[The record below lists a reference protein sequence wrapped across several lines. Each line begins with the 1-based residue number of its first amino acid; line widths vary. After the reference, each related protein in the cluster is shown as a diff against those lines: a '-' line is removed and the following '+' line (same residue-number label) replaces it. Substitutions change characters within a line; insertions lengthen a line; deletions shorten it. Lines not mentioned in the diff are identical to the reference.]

1 MSFVGSPADAYLDG
15 NRTARRGDRVMP
27 LVRIT
32 MPKGKALEYRKA
44 VSQGVHA
51 ALVETFNVPQDD
63 LFQIITEAAP
73 LAEIV
78 HAPSYLGIS
87 YTNDLV
93 LIQIT
98 VSDTRSIEQKKQL
111 FRRIADHLAENAGMR
126 REDIFI
132 NLLEVKKENWSF
144 GDGLAQYA

>member
-1 MSFVGSPADAYLDG
+1 
-15 NRTARRGDRVMP
+15 MP

-32 MPKGKALEYRKA
+32 MPKGKTPEHRKA
-44 VSQGVHA
+44 ISQGVHA
-51 ALVETFNVPQDD
+51 ALVETFNVPNDD

-73 LAEIV
+73 ETEIV

-98 VSDTRSIEQKKQL
+98 VSDTRTVEQKKQL
-111 FRRIADHLAENAGMR
+111 FRRIADHLAEHPGLR

-144 GDGLAQYA
+144 GNGLAQYA

>member
-1 MSFVGSPADAYLDG
+1 
-15 NRTARRGDRVMP
+15 MP

-32 MPKGKALEYRKA
+32 MPKGKTPEHRKA
-44 VSQGVHA
+44 ISQGVHA
-51 ALVETFNVPQDD
+51 ALVETFNVPNHD
-63 LFQIITEAAP
+63 LFQVITEAAP
-73 LAEIV
+73 ETEIV

-98 VSDTRSIEQKKQL
+98 VSDTRNVEQKKQL
-111 FRRIADHLAENAGMR
+111 FGRIADHLAEHPGLR

-144 GDGLAQYA
+144 GNGLAQYA